1 MPPTWTGMET
11 GMEGERIH
19 PKGAPG
25 LLFQQSSPSWYP
37 VCIQAAQA
45 TVQESSLLVNI
56 SETLQL
62 KSNVSTEFL
71 LEGLAFC

>member
-1 MPPTWTGMET
+1 MNVHDHFLNPALEMPPTWAGMET
-11 GMEGERIH
+11 GMEEERIH

-45 TVQESSLLVNI
+45 T
-56 SETLQL
+56 
-62 KSNVSTEFL
+62 
-71 LEGLAFC
+71 A